1 MSGAA
6 FKLSIKSVD
15 TSSLV
20 DRVEAN
26 LVELLRDRKLK
37 PGDVIPKEVE
47 LAETL
52 GVSRTVVREA
62 LSRMRM
68 MGMIESKKKK
78 GAVITSPDL
87 FGIMSKS
94 MNPYILDQEALKE
107 FFEIRL
113 VLEIGMADFIFQRVT
128 KKDIEELKAIV
139 ANEPPSTQYHL
150 FNIEHEIA
158 FHGKL
163 YEITGNQTLKKF
175 QRMLLPVFDYVH
187 NSGLLKKPASLKK
200 FVSHKGLVDIIENGS
215 PELFRNAMRNHLENH
230 FARLFE

>member
-1 MSGAA
+1 MGLPA
-6 FKLSIKSVD
+6 FKEELKAVD

-20 DRVEAN
+20 DKVEAN
-26 LVELLRDRKLK
+26 LVELLKEK
-37 PGDVIPKEVE
+37 KFKVGDAIPKEIE

-52 GVSRTVVREA
+52 GVSRTVIREA
-62 LSRMRM
+62 LSRLRM

-87 FGIMSKS
+87 FGIISKS
-94 MNPYILDQEALKE
+94 MNPNILDQETLKE
-107 FFEIRL
+107 IFEIRL

-128 KKDIEELKAIV
+128 KEDIQELKRIV
-139 ANEPPSTQYHL
+139 SNEPPATQYHL

-163 YEITGNQTLKKF
+163 YEITGNETMKKF

-187 NSGLLKKPASLKK
+187 HSGLLKKPASIKK
-200 FVSHKGLVDIIENGS
+200 FVYHKGLVDIIENGS